1 VGRGV
6 VGADHLDPE
15 RSERTS
21 RFGLECPITC
31 NEMNAAR
38 LAAGMA
44 AVTLALTACSAPPPK
59 LPIGHLVDPGQDGST
74 DSDFVSS
81 TFLRGGQG
89 SRATGIARFIQRKY
103 DLVEVWG
110 INSQEDV
117 VSYAVRMRLD
127 PRSDHP
133 DFEDWQAHVSQAV
146 RDQRQA
152 SVEMLKLTVRRIRR
166 AGMVSVFQDEF
177 LQPMWSREQILA
189 MERPQAYRDF
199 EAWQDLVLSA
209 AFLPGFSPQ

>member
-1 VGRGV
+1 
-6 VGADHLDPE
+6 
-15 RSERTS
+15 
-21 RFGLECPITC
+21 
-31 NEMNAAR
+31 MNAAR
-38 LAAGMA
+38 LATVMA
-44 AVTLALTACSAPPPK
+44 AVTLALTACSAPPTK
-59 LPIGHLVDPGQDGST
+59 LPIGRLVDPGQAGST
-74 DSDFVSS
+74 QSDVGSN
-81 TFLRGGQG
+81 TFLRGGGG
-89 SRATGIARFIQRKY
+89 SRATSIARFIERKY

-110 INSQEDV
+110 INSQKDV

-133 DFEDWQAHVSQAV
+133 EFEDWQSHVSQAV

-166 AGMVSVFQDEF
+166 AGLVSVFQDDF
-177 LQPMWSREQILA
+177 LQPHWSREQILA

-209 AFLPGFSPQ
+209 AFLPGFSRQ